1 MSLFPLLFNAV
12 LEFVARA
19 IGQEK
24 GMKGHSRKGRNQV
37 SPFADNM
44 LHYSEVPEDSTG
56 KHRSHKHFQ
65 QSNRIQNQYTKLGSF
80 AIQQKSENQ
89 SHLQ

>member
-37 SPFADNM
+37 SRLQTICF
-44 LHYSEVPEDSTG
+44 T
-56 KHRSHKHFQ
+56 
-65 QSNRIQNQYTKLGSF
+65 T
-80 AIQQKSENQ
+80 QKSLKTPPGNVDLINTFSRVTGYKTNTQ
-89 SHLQ
+89 N